1 MEVEGY
7 GSDSNHSDKSDSTH
21 AYKPSKVSCYISVFL
36 FAAYFILIAYDMFQ
50 DVDDDNDD
58 EPPSSKD
65 VENSEDDD
73 DNVPL
78 ASLVGPLSSKA
89 CVLFCL

>member
-1 MEVEGY
+1 VY
-7 GSDSNHSDKSDSTH
+7 F
-21 AYKPSKVSCYISVFL
+21 CL
-36 FAAYFILIAYDMFQ
+36 LAYFILIAYDMFQ

-73 DNVPL
+73 DNVAL
-78 ASLVGPLSSKA
+78 ASLVALSSMKA
-89 CVLFCL
+89 CVSFVCSACL